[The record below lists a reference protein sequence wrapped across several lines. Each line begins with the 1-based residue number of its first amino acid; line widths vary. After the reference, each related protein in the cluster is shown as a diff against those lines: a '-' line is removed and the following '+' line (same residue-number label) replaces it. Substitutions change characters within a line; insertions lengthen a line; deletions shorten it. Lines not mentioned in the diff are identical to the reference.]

1 MGDVINGLFK
11 LGAHVVYGKEV
22 DVHVSGH
29 AYRDELAEYIQMVK
43 PKYFVPIHGEYR
55 HLAIHAELAQS
66 LGVPKDKTIVT
77 ENGEILELSSGQLTK
92 TNFRVPAESVLVD
105 GLGIGDV
112 GNIVLRDRQAM
123 ATDGIFVC
131 ILTVRRGT
139 HEILTSPDI
148 ISRGFVYMRAAEEL
162 IHRARGEVKKI
173 FLAQN
178 HQTPGDWA
186 QIKGVLRDRVGDF
199 LFRETKRNPMVIPVI
214 IEA

>member
-1 MGDVINGLFK
+1 
-11 LGAHVVYGKEV
+11 
-22 DVHVSGH
+22 
-29 AYRDELAEYIQMVK
+29 
-43 PKYFVPIHGEYR
+43 
-55 HLAIHAELAQS
+55 
-66 LGVPKDKTIVT
+66 
-77 ENGEILELSSGQLTK
+77 ELSGGQLTK

-131 ILTVRRGT
+131 ILTVRRGA